1 MNSNLEDRNAGA
13 VQCQVASANVHF
25 AQRSSEPLPRKTQ
38 TTRRAVTKIEA
49 WATSNRSNGNAEV
62 QNSTDPDFE
71 EFARQVLFEIVDYL
85 KCAEKPAAATEGRL
99 ASK

>member
-1 MNSNLEDRNAGA
+1 
-13 VQCQVASANVHF
+13 
-25 AQRSSEPLPRKTQ
+25 
-38 TTRRAVTKIEA
+38 
-49 WATSNRSNGNAEV
+49 V